1 MYAIIQT
8 GGKQYRV
15 MQGDLLQVE
24 LLEPAIEKVTFDKVC
39 LVSNGRETLVG
50 TPRVDGASVTG
61 TVIGTG
67 RRPKILV
74 FKKKRRKHYKRTI
87 GHRQYFTAV
96 RIEDIDTGGKLKP
109 LPAEAGSVKA
119 ASGKKV
125 AGKKKTA
132 VRKTVSKK
140 ATTRKAP
147 AKKAPAKKARAKKA
161 TAKKA
166 TARKTTTKK
175 KTAPKKKAASKKRSS
190 RS

>member
-15 MQGDLLQVE
+15 AQGDLLQVE
-24 LLEPAIEKVTFDKVC
+24 LLVPAMDKVTFDKVC

-50 TPRVDGASVTG
+50 TPSVDGASVTG
-61 TVIGTG
+61 TVVGTG

-96 RIEDIDTGGKLKP
+96 RIEGIETGGKLKP
-109 LPAEAGSVKA
+109 LPVEAASVKA
-119 ASGKKV
+119 ATGKKV
-125 AGKKKTA
+125 AGKKTASKKTAGKKTA
-132 VRKTVSKK
+132 V
-140 ATTRKAP
+140 
-147 AKKAPAKKARAKKA
+147 
-161 TAKKA
+161 
-166 TARKTTTKK
+166 KK
-175 KTAPKKKAASKKRSS
+175 KTATKKAAARKGAAVKTTTRKKTAAKKKAVSKTRSS

>member
-15 MQGDLLQVE
+15 AQGDVLQVE
-24 LLEPAIEKVTFDKVC
+24 LLEPAIEKVTFANVC
-39 LVSNGRETLVG
+39 LVSNGRETIVG
-50 TPRVDGASVTG
+50 TPSVDGVSVSG

-109 LPAEAGSVKA
+109 LPAAAGSVKA
-119 ASGKKV
+119 ASGKET
-125 AGKKKTA
+125 AAKKKA
-132 VRKTVSKK
+132 PVRKS
-140 ATTRKAP
+140 ATRKAA
-147 AKKAPAKKARAKKA
+147 AKKAPAKKAGARKAPAKKA
-161 TAKKA
+161 TAKKS
-166 TARKTTTKK
+166 TTKK
-175 KTAPKKKAASKKRSS
+175 KTAPKKKAASKKSSS

>member
-15 MQGDLLQVE
+15 AQGDLLQVE
-24 LLEPAIEKVTFDKVC
+24 LLVPAMDKVTFDKVC

-50 TPRVDGASVTG
+50 TPSVDGASVTG
-61 TVIGTG
+61 TVVGTG

-96 RIEDIDTGGKLKP
+96 RIEGIETGGKLKP
-109 LPAEAGSVKA
+109 LPVEAASVKA
-119 ASGKKV
+119 ATGKKV
-125 AGKKKTA
+125 ASKKTPVKKKTA
-132 VRKTVSKK
+132 TKK
-140 ATTRKAP
+140 AAARKGAAVKTTTRK
-147 AKKAPAKKARAKKA
+147 
-161 TAKKA
+161 
-166 TARKTTTKK
+166 
-175 KTAPKKKAASKKRSS
+175 KTAAKKKAVSKTRSS